1 MRYRSNRPKVCATF
15 ERYWLAALG
24 CLLALGSLDAQAAWD
39 AEYFNPMPQ
48 EQDVVLPMPCDGSM
62 VFRKINVPAA
72 KGPLDDYSITLGQ
85 DSDEWGYL
93 EQARPTQIAGSFAD
107 NTAKSTRYYLLAKYE
122 LSQLQYQAVMAD
134 NCPVPALMLRLP
146 QTGVSWFDATHFAD
160 KYTLWLRKNA
170 AKALPKEDDV
180 AGFLR
185 LPTEVEWEFAARGG
199 IAVSAAEF
207 RDMRFPT
214 PEGLNAYAWFAGSQ
228 SANGKLQLGGLLKP
242 NPVGL
247 HDMLGNVE
255 EMTFEPFHLNK
266 LNRQHG
272 QAGGFILRGG
282 SYLTPQADLRTSMRH
297 EQPYY
302 SNTGSEQS
310 RFKTSGFRLALV
322 APTLTSLERVKQIE
336 SDWKTLGVRPETA
349 SSEGQQSASKDPVKE
364 ITSIA
369 AGVEDNA
376 LKLQLE
382 QLRSDLRANTL
393 ARDEQRDH
401 AIRSELQLG
410 TFLCTK
416 MKDDAELLDLNEK
429 LFKMTCAA
437 QSTLD
442 KSTCPAR
449 RKRLDEQGK
458 VLDFLQNYYAD
469 TVVNGA
475 LNYSQ
480 ATVEPQ
486 VGVVAQQMA
495 ARGKN
500 NLRTYLDTYWNH
512 LQGYMQSGKVAR
524 SHWLEKCKSIPTEG
538 AKT

>member
-1 MRYRSNRPKVCATF
+1 
-15 ERYWLAALG
+15 
-24 CLLALGSLDAQAAWD
+24 LGSHCAQAAWD
-39 AEYFNPMPQ
+39 TDYYNPAPQ
-48 EQDVVLPMPCDGSM
+48 EQDLVLPMPCEGAM
-62 VFRKINVPAA
+62 VFRKINVPAT

-107 NTAKSTRYYLLAKYE
+107 AKSKSTRYYLLAKYE
-122 LSQLQYQAVMAD
+122 LSELQYQAVM
-134 NCPVPALMLRLP
+134 NESCPVPALKLRLP

-170 AKALPKEDDV
+170 ANALPSEDSV

-207 RDMRFPT
+207 RDIRFPM
-214 PEGLNAYAWFAGSQ
+214 PEGLNAYAWFAGPQ
-228 SANGKLQLGGLLKP
+228 SANGKLQLSGLLKP

-282 SYLTPQADLRTSMRH
+282 SYLTPQADLRTAMRR

-310 RFKTSGFRLALV
+310 RFKTTGFRLALV

-336 SDWKTLGVRPETA
+336 GDWKALGVQPETA
-349 SSEGQQSASKDPVKE
+349 STEGQRSASKDPVNE

-382 QLRSDLRANTL
+382 KLRSDLRANTL

-401 AIRSELQLG
+401 AIRSALQLG

-416 MKDDAELLDLNEK
+416 MRDDAVLLDMNEK
-429 LFKMTCAA
+429 LFKSSCAA
-437 QSTLD
+437 ESTLD
-442 KSTCPAR
+442 KSTCAVR
-449 RKRLDEQGK
+449 RKRFDEQAK
-458 VLDFLQNYYAD
+458 VLDFLLNYYAD
-469 TVVNGA
+469 TVVSSA

-480 ATVEPQ
+480 ATVESQ
-486 VGVVAQQMA
+486 VNVVAQQMA

-500 NLRTYLDTYWNH
+500 NLRTYLDTYWSH

-524 SHWLEKCKSIPTEG
+524 SGWLEKCKSIPTEG